1 MGDDADALERFL
13 DLLQK
18 FLHAYG
24 SEFIPHVN
32 KVVVQILNDVFYKD
46 KPSAFAME
54 EILWYLA
61 DAFPKHVE
69 HLTDMEYVAEQEIAL
84 LDKEQECQKTSESI

>member
-24 SEFIPHVN
+24 SEYIPHVN
-32 KVVVQILNDVFYKD
+32 KIVVQILNDVFYKE
-46 KPSAFAME
+46 KPAAFAME

-61 DAFPKHVE
+61 DAFPKFVE
-69 HLTDMEYVAEQEIAL
+69 NLSDMEYVCEQEIAL
-84 LDKEQECQKTSESI
+84 LQEETECQKNIEST